1 MTSIGKKK
9 SNIFSRIGNRFKRRD
24 TSQNITFVIYFIIFL
39 LFTFISLYPIYWCF
53 INSMKSLIEFKEDSL
68 GLPKSFEL
76 SHYAMVFTEFEV
88 AGQNFWKML
97 FNSAWQTFGAC
108 FLNVMASVLVAYP
121 ISRYNFPGKKLIY
134 AIIIFRIT
142 IPIVGAAAAQYK
154 LFRTLNMLNNP
165 STFWVAWLG
174 GFDMTALILY
184 GYFSSISKT
193 YSEAAFL
200 DGANRLQVLWYAI
213 LPQAIPCIV
222 ALFVNQV
229 IGKWNDYTTPQ
240 LYLRGYPNLALGLY
254 VFEGASLFIP
264 DGKTIYFAAVI
275 LSAIPPIILY
285 SAGQKLML
293 ENMSVGGLKG

>member
-1 MTSIGKKK
+1 MTKTIKRKPNVISA
-9 SNIFSRIGNRFKRRD
+9 IGNRFRRRD
-24 TSQNITFVIYFIIFL
+24 TSQNVVFVIYFVIFL
-39 LFTFISLYPIYWCF
+39 AFTLLSLYPIYWCF
-53 INSMKSLIEFKEDSL
+53 INSMKSIIEFEGDSL
-68 GLPKSFEL
+68 ALPKVFDM
-76 SHYAMVFTEFEV
+76 SHYKMVFTEFEV

-97 FNSAWQTFGAC
+97 LNSAWQTFGAC
-108 FLNVMASVLVAYP
+108 LLNVTASVLVAYP
-121 ISRYNFPGKKLIY
+121 ISRYNFPGKKLVY

-142 IPIVGAAAAQYK
+142 IPIVGSAAAQYK

-165 STFWVAWLG
+165 KTFWVAWLG

-200 DGANRLQVLWYAI
+200 DEANRLQVLWYAI
-213 LPQAIPCIV
+213 LPQALPCIV
-222 ALFVNQV
+222 ALFINQV

-240 LYLRGYPNLALGLY
+240 LYLREYPNLALGLY
-254 VFEGASLFIP
+254 SFESASDFIK
-264 DGKTIYFAAVI
+264 DGKTVYFAAVI
-275 LSAIPPIILY
+275 LTAIPPVILY